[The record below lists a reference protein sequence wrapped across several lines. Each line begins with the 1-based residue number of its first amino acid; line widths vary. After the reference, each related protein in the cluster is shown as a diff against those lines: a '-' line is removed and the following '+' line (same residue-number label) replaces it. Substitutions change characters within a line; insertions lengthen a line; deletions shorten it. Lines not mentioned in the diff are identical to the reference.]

1 MTTIGTLSLGRA
13 ASSRAAGLGELRAVA
28 FDLDNTLWDV
38 GPVIVRAE
46 QFLHAWLRENCPRI
60 TERLS
65 VEDMRAARERLARSE
80 PHNAHDFTY
89 LRITTLAAHARE
101 CGYEEG
107 VAERAFEVFFAARN
121 DLQPYPDV
129 QPALERL
136 RTRYAVASLSNGNAD
151 LERIGLAR
159 LFSVSLNARQVGV
172 AKPHLYCFQKLA
184 LDLRLEPREILY
196 VGDDPFLDVQAAR
209 AAGLRTAWMNRSQA
223 PWPANLEPADVNV
236 ADCVQ
241 LADLLALHA
250 RSCQT

>member
-1 MTTIGTLSLGRA
+1 MTTGTLSLGRA
-13 ASSRAAGLGELRAVA
+13 ASRATGLGELRAVA

-60 TERLS
+60 TERLTA
-65 VEDMRAARERLARSE
+65 EDMRAARERLARSE

-89 LRITTLAAHARE
+89 LRITALAAHARE

-151 LERIGLAR
+151 LELIGLAP
-159 LFSVSLNARQVGV
+159 LFSVSLSARQLGV
-172 AKPHLYCFQKLA
+172 AKPHPRCFQQLA
-184 LDLRLEPREILY
+184 LDLHLDPRNILY

-236 ADCVQ
+236 ADCMQ
-241 LADLLALHA
+241 LADLLALPV